1 MFSDDD
7 TNNNSHNVNLLREA
21 LGFFWHRN
29 NKSDHNNNG
38 VGGTQDPSSSYYY
51 EEEDHES
58 HFFSVENPKFLLSI
72 LCLSV
77 TALGC
82 ILGSFF
88 YVWLKQRAQRQRQ
101 QLWQL
106 QGEGIPDERK
116 QKWRQ
121 EVLRRL
127 LAPVTMVR

>member
-7 TNNNSHNVNLLREA
+7 TNNNSHKVNLLREA

-29 NKSDHNNNG
+29 NKSDHNNG
-38 VGGTQDPSSSYYY
+38 GGGTQDPSSSYYY

-58 HFFSVENPKFLLSI
+58 HFFSVENPNFLLSI

-106 QGEGIPDERK
+106 QGEEIPDERK